1 MKLCRFDDDRLGLIN
16 GDQVTDVTAAL
27 AALPAHRWPYP
38 MGDALIANLSS
49 LRPAI
54 LEAGAAGMP
63 QPLADVSLRAP
74 IANPGKIIGAPV
86 NYHAHKQEADEDE
99 ALHQGRRVMPIDE
112 IGLFLKAGSAL
123 CGPANGIRLRF
134 PDRRSDFEGEVVAVI
149 GQTVD
154 RATPEDA
161 LNAVAGYTLGLD
173 MSVRGKE
180 DRSFRKSCDTYAVMG
195 PCFVT
200 ADEAGDPTSIPLETR
215 VNGELRQQGDTSQL
229 IRSIAELV
237 VMASAFYT
245 LYPGDLIMTG
255 TPAGVGP
262 VSSGD
267 VIEVSSPA
275 LGTLRAAVI

>member
-1 MKLCRFDDDRLGLIN
+1 MKLCRFDDNRLGLID
-16 GDQVTDVTAAL
+16 GDQVIDATAAL
-27 AALPAHRWPYP
+27 DGLPRHRWAFPP
-38 MGDALIANLSS
+38 GDPVITNLAK
-49 LRPAI
+49 LQPII
-54 LEAGAAGMP
+54 LELGKTRTRHALAGVALG
-63 QPLADVSLRAP
+63 AP

-86 NYHAHKQEADEDE
+86 NYHAHKSEADADE

-112 IGLFLKAGSAL
+112 IGLFLKATSAL
-123 CGPANGIRLRF
+123 AGPAEGIQLRF

-149 GQTVD
+149 GRTVD
-154 RATPEDA
+154 QCSVGEAMD
-161 LNAVAGYTLGLD
+161 AVAGYTLGLD

-180 DRSFRKSCDTYAVMG
+180 DRSFRKSCDSYAVMG

-200 ADEAGDPTSIPLETR
+200 ADEISDPTAIRMETR

-245 LYPGDLIMTG
+245 LHPGDLIMTG

-262 VSSGD
+262 VAVGD
-267 VIEVSSPA
+267 LIEVASPA
-275 LGTLRAAVI
+275 MGTLRVAVN